1 MRLENATTD
10 AGLVCGVLL
19 QLRGFAL
26 APARI
31 ESTSLM
37 LAFGVDLFF
46 TRVSPA
52 KAFDCLGED
61 FNYVSLTLAV
71 LGLASLSW
79 IANWYANKSDLEK
92 AWK

>member
-1 MRLENATTD
+1 MYE
-10 AGLVCGVLL
+10 

-46 TRVSPA
+46 CRVSPA

-61 FNYVSLTLAV
+61 FNYTSLILAV
-71 LGLASLSW
+71 LGLASASW
-79 IANWYANKSDLEK
+79 IANWYANKSDLER

>member
-1 MRLENATTD
+1 MHDQNTNTTH
-10 AGLVCGVLL
+10 AQHTG
-19 QLRGFAL
+19 A
-26 APARI
+26 
-31 ESTSLM
+31 
-37 LAFGVDLFF
+37 DLFF

-61 FNYVSLTLAV
+61 FNYASLILAV